1 MLGYLRD
8 AEKSLE
14 AIDADGWQHSGDVG
28 RFEVLQDG
36 AAPMLKITGR
46 IKELLVTAGGEN
58 VAPAPIE
65 DDLKRRLPGVST
77 AVVIGDRLKF
87 LSVLFTLKQRPN
99 EDTFDDVLVGAAAAV
114 NPEVTTAVEAADDAT
129 WRRTLQAAIDDYN
142 KEKATSSAQR
152 VQKFAI
158 LPLVC
163 LTASRIT
170 RRRRR
175 RDSCP
180 SHDAGGGFFSDFE
193 PRRTARSP
201 RRDLHGPRRWRRA
214 HTPSTRL
221 VKARDRR
228 RRPEPRTA
236 RRTSGDRR
244 AHADAQTQKGGSRRK
259 VRGRAQAA
267 LRRRAKRCVVPL
279 TRSPLY
285 ARPKRRLCN

>member
-1 MLGYLRD
+1 MLKRRHS
-8 AEKSLE
+8 EKANNENTQQTRE
-14 AIDADGWQHSGDVG
+14 ALAGGWLHSGDVG
-28 RFEVLQDG
+28 RVDQDDF
-36 AAPMLKITGR
+36 LWITGR

-158 LPLVC
+158 LPLDFSQATGE
-163 LTASRIT
+163 LTPTLKLKRAAVVEKYADVL
-170 RRRRR
+170 RRLY
-175 RDSCP
+175 
-180 SHDAGGGFFSDFE
+180 G
-193 PRRTARSP
+193 
-201 RRDLHGPRRWRRA
+201 
-214 HTPSTRL
+214 
-221 VKARDRR
+221 
-228 RRPEPRTA
+228 
-236 RRTSGDRR
+236 
-244 AHADAQTQKGGSRRK
+244 DAQSA
-259 VRGRAQAA
+259 VWF
-267 LRRRAKRCVVPL
+267 P
-279 TRSPLY
+279 
-285 ARPKRRLCN
+285 

>member
-65 DDLKRRLPGVST
+65 DDLTRRLPGVST

-87 LSVLFTLKQRPN
+87 LSVLFTLKQRPD

-114 NPEVTTAVEAADDAT
+114 SPEVTTAVEAADDAT

-158 LPLVC
+158 LPLDFSQATGE
-163 LTASRIT
+163 LTPTLKLKRAAVVEKYADVL
-170 RRRRR
+170 RRLY
-175 RDSCP
+175 
-180 SHDAGGGFFSDFE
+180 G
-193 PRRTARSP
+193 
-201 RRDLHGPRRWRRA
+201 
-214 HTPSTRL
+214 
-221 VKARDRR
+221 
-228 RRPEPRTA
+228 
-236 RRTSGDRR
+236 
-244 AHADAQTQKGGSRRK
+244 DAQSA
-259 VRGRAQAA
+259 VWF
-267 LRRRAKRCVVPL
+267 P
-279 TRSPLY
+279 
-285 ARPKRRLCN
+285 

>member
-114 NPEVTTAVEAADDAT
+114 NPEVTTAVAAADDAT

-158 LPLVC
+158 LPLDFSQATGE
-163 LTASRIT
+163 LTPTLKLKRAAVVEKYADVL
-170 RRRRR
+170 RRLY
-175 RDSCP
+175 
-180 SHDAGGGFFSDFE
+180 G
-193 PRRTARSP
+193 
-201 RRDLHGPRRWRRA
+201 
-214 HTPSTRL
+214 
-221 VKARDRR
+221 
-228 RRPEPRTA
+228 
-236 RRTSGDRR
+236 
-244 AHADAQTQKGGSRRK
+244 DAQSA
-259 VRGRAQAA
+259 VWF
-267 LRRRAKRCVVPL
+267 P
-279 TRSPLY
+279 
-285 ARPKRRLCN
+285 

>member
-1 MLGYLRD
+1 MDSYYKPGGAARRVTGVEIRPSMFKGATGTARARCVFGAEAVMLGYLRD
-8 AEKSLE
+8 AEKSLKPSTRTV
-14 AIDADGWQHSGDVG
+14 GSSGDVG

-158 LPLVC
+158 LPLDFSQATGE
-163 LTASRIT
+163 LTPTLKLKRAAVVEKYADVL
-170 RRRRR
+170 RRLY
-175 RDSCP
+175 
-180 SHDAGGGFFSDFE
+180 G
-193 PRRTARSP
+193 
-201 RRDLHGPRRWRRA
+201 
-214 HTPSTRL
+214 
-221 VKARDRR
+221 
-228 RRPEPRTA
+228 
-236 RRTSGDRR
+236 
-244 AHADAQTQKGGSRRK
+244 DAQSA
-259 VRGRAQAA
+259 VWF
-267 LRRRAKRCVVPL
+267 P
-279 TRSPLY
+279 
-285 ARPKRRLCN
+285 